1 LVGEKQ
7 QLSAMYYQKSI
18 KNREEDLLLS
28 AKSEL
33 EDLLKSLGLKDEV
46 SYKKTEKK
54 AYHPN
59 KQ

>member
-1 LVGEKQ
+1 
-7 QLSAMYYQKSI
+7 MYYQKSI

-33 EDLLKSLGLKDEV
+33 EDLLKSLGLKNEII
-46 SYKKTEKK
+46 YKKTEKK